1 MKNKTRLAI
10 FASGDGSNAENI
22 IKYFKNHSSI
32 EVHSL
37 LCNNKNA
44 GVLERIKAYNV
55 NPKIFTKEDLYEN
68 DEIKSYLEWFKID
81 FVILAGFLWMIPESL
96 INQFPHGIINLHPAL
111 LPAYG
116 GKGMYGM
123 KVHEAVINN
132 HESES
137 GITIHLVNKRYDEGE
152 ILFQAKTSISDSDQ
166 PETLAVKIHELEHT
180 HFPRI
185 IEDYITNYHAIR

>member
-1 MKNKTRLAI
+1 M
-10 FASGDGSNAENI
+10 
-22 IKYFKNHSSI
+22 
-32 EVHSL
+32 
-37 LCNNKNA
+37 
-44 GVLERIKAYNV
+44 LERIKAYNV
-55 NPKIFTKEDLYEN
+55 NPKIFTREDLYEN
-68 DEIKSYLEWFKID
+68 DEIKSYLEWFEVD

-132 HESES
+132 QESES

-152 ILFQAKTSISDSDQ
+152 ILFQAKTSISDSEN
-166 PETLAVKIHELEHT
+166 PESLAIKIHELEHL

>member
-10 FASGDGSNAENI
+10 FASGDGTNAENI
-22 IKYFKNHSSI
+22 IKYFKNHQSI

-68 DEIKSYLEWFKID
+68 DEIKSYLEWFEVD

-123 KVHEAVINN
+123 RVHEAVINN

-152 ILFQAKTSISDSDQ
+152 ILFQAKTSISDSDK
-166 PETLAVKIHELEHT
+166 PETLAIKIHELEHL

>member
-1 MKNKTRLAI
+1 MKNKIRLAI
-10 FASGDGSNAENI
+10 FASGDGTNAENI
-22 IKYFKNHSSI
+22 IKYFKNHPSI

-68 DEIKSYLEWFKID
+68 DEIKSYLEWFKVD

-132 HESES
+132 QESES

-152 ILFQAKTSISDSDQ
+152 ILFQAKTSISDSEN
-166 PETLAVKIHELEHT
+166 PESLAIKIHELEHL
-180 HFPRI
+180 HLPRI
-185 IEDYITNYHAIR
+185 IEDYVSNYHAIR

>member
-10 FASGDGSNAENI
+10 FASGDGTNAENI
-22 IKYFKNHSSI
+22 IKYFKKHPSI

-44 GVLERIKAYNV
+44 GVLERIKPYNV
-55 NPKIFTKEDLYEN
+55 NPKTFTKDDLYEN
-68 DEIKSYLEWFKID
+68 DEIKSYLEWFEVD
-81 FVILAGFLWMIPESL
+81 FVILAGFLWMIPETL

-137 GITIHLVNKRYDEGE
+137 GITIHIVNKKYDEGE
-152 ILFQAKTSISDSDQ
+152 ILFQAKTTISALDT
-166 PETLAVKIHELEHT
+166 PETLAIKIHELEHQ

-185 IEDYITNYHAIR
+185 IEDYVSNYHAIR

>member
-10 FASGDGSNAENI
+10 FASGDGTNAENI
-22 IKYFKNHSSI
+22 IKYFKKHPSI

-44 GVLERIKAYNV
+44 GVLERIKPYNV
-55 NPKIFTKEDLYEN
+55 NPKIFNKEDLYEN
-68 DEIKSYLEWFKID
+68 DEIKSYLEWFEVD
-81 FVILAGFLWMIPESL
+81 FVILAGFLWMIPEAL

-111 LPAYG
+111 LPSYG

-152 ILFQAKTSISDSDQ
+152 ILFQAKTTISDLDN
-166 PETLAVKIHELEHT
+166 PETLAIKIHELEHQ

-185 IEDYITNYHAIR
+185 IEDYVSNYHAIR